1 MSIKNVIIIGAG
13 GNLGPSVLNAF
24 LKESSFN
31 TTVLSRQNSNSTFPP
46 DVKVI
51 HADYDSLESL
61 QTAFKGQDAV
71 VSLVGGMALGDQHK
85 LIDAAIA
92 AGVKRFLPSEFGS
105 NTASKRAREIVPVF
119 EAKFATVNY
128 LKSREAEISWTGII
142 PGAFFDWGL
151 KVGFLGFQSHS
162 KTVNFFDEGEATF
175 STTNLHQ
182 IGVATV
188 KALEHADLTKNQYV
202 YISGFQTSQKEILA
216 VAEKVTG
223 TKWTLEK
230 ISTKDHI
237 AQAREKLQK
246 GEFSAIAD
254 LLQGLAF
261 SKDEQLGDFSSLGLW
276 NDKLGV
282 PKESLEETT
291 SNECKSHVHCVQG
304 NATPAASSTRPR
316 RGTANQS
323 LAAATIQRSSP
334 EETRQ
339 SIHLTVKSSPNKLR
353 QATGGAAP
361 KAGVSRDNIVVG
373 KRASRNSRVVQEVDS
388 EEDEDEE
395 EDEDVDE
402 ADAMDVDEDEDDNED
417 AQGDDDDED
426 MDAEGDEDDDMEDTP
441 APRIVVNTNRSAP
454 IKPSAGTATKAQDKV
469 EAKEMA
475 MDDDD
480 DEELSDPDSDLDD
493 DEDAEGE
500 DEDAEGEDDDDMG
513 ITPGADMDEEM
524 DSDEELSRDQT
535 PDVTKM
541 TKRQRALVNDDTDG
555 GLLALSNEA
564 QKKKH
569 LTAEEHAMRRAEMAR
584 RRKNLSEK
592 RNEEEKLDTINRLL
606 KKQPPKRG
614 RKAAQDAPED
624 GPEEPEPERANPLFV
639 RYIQNAKGT
648 QLGVPEEW
656 LQAPVGSMFAGDVAK
671 AAQKP
676 FSGKMVEEVA

>member
-282 PKESLEETT
+282 PKESLEETV
-291 SNECKSHVHCVQG
+291 KAALSHVHCVQG